1 MRKGIDKDNRL
12 EQILRLREYQQNN
25 ARDVNVMAGII
36 SPDGGY
42 PDNQTDGQDKDQ
54 TELSGKIY
62 GKLRLVLCLL
72 LFGAVCMYHF
82 AIEPKEGTFTNKLK
96 ATIQTDYSD
105 EIIELVNNIII

>member
-54 TELSGKIY
+54 TELPGKIY